1 MYPIDSSV
9 AALFEAENVQVL
21 RITGTDKNGRAISIT
36 ENDVMLNGFNVDR
49 YSCNGERL
57 EIGTAIAAEMDLKLN
72 NENGAFDSIVFEGTE
87 LFVEIGVADWTQ
99 DEPTVHYIPIGY
111 FTPDEQPRKLTT
123 ISMKALD
130 RMVKFDSVA
139 IPLSDAPWTTENGTE
154 IANEALK
161 TIYFQVGISF
171 PTTVANLV
179 DVLCDQCGVTL
190 AESISSLP
198 NADFVLANFPSV
210 QQDITM
216 RNLLQWCAGIMGTN
230 AWIDWN
236 GELRFSWYNNATDYV
251 STIENRYSSDIYEN
265 DITITGVKY
274 TNTQNATIVAGSDD
288 YALDMTGN
296 YLAAAGIAE
305 ILPNVRD
312 AVYGF
317 SYRAFEAS
325 VISAPWLWPMDVI
338 AFVDKEGND
347 HTCVLTNVAFGLNG
361 ATALAG
367 EGETQQSNKSKK
379 PSGVT
384 KEQSFLIESA
394 TQVAKELDKSL
405 DQEGIFNRLTDNGE
419 IQGLLLYNG
428 KVYLNAS
435 YIRSGIVSAEY
446 IDGEHLHVNAAN
458 VDGTITASQINST
471 GLHVSAANIDGT
483 LIIGQLPSTVAEI
496 SDIPTKVSELTND
509 SGFQNSS
516 QVTTITNN
524 TISTTNVTAQN
535 LHVKAANVNDTFTAN
550 KIVGGTLTL
559 GGNNNVN
566 GVLQILNG
574 NGSYIGGWGKDGIS
588 VNDGSI
594 RISIGSSSSNDYI
607 LLNSSNPF
615 YFHANSASSI
625 AEVETR
631 FNQYGYFTINRVYD
645 QKQTDLRPGELY
657 LNGVTDSD
665 GVLSVRGA
673 SEFVQIRSKSIG
685 FYENYTSRNYWD
697 LNSFHVNVPAIFN
710 DSLSVSGT
718 KNRVVSTGQY
728 SDRLLYCYET
738 PSPMFGDVG
747 EGVIGEDGK
756 CYVWLDAVFAQ
767 TITTSQYQVFL
778 QKYGCGDCWVSER
791 RGSCFVVE
799 GTPGLSFGWEIKA
812 KQADFDQRRLDTPMG
827 EYERDETN
835 YGEQAL
841 QYLNRLKERRL
852 SE

>member
-21 RITGTDKNGRAISIT
+21 RITGTDKNGVAINIT
-36 ENDVMLNGFNVDR
+36 DEDIVLNSFNIDR

-72 NENGAFDSIVFEGTE
+72 NESGAFDSIVFEGTE
-87 LFVEIGVADWTQ
+87 LFVEIGVSEWTQ

-111 FTPDEQPRKLTT
+111 FTPDEQPRRMTT
-123 ISMKALD
+123 INLKALD
-130 RMVKFDSVA
+130 RMVKFDSIALPFSVV
-139 IPLSDAPWTTENGTE
+139 PWTTENGTE
-154 IANEALK
+154 IVNEALE

-190 AESISSLP
+190 AESIGSLP

-274 TNTQNATIVAGSDD
+274 TNTQNATIVSGSDD

-312 AVYGF
+312 AVSGF

-325 VISAPWLWPMDVI
+325 TISAPWLWPMDVI

-361 ATALAG
+361 TTALAG

-394 TQVAKELDKSL
+394 TQVTKELDESL
-405 DQEGIFNRLTDNGE
+405 DQEGIFNRLTNNGQT
-419 IQGLLLYNG
+419 QGIYLKDGKLYING
-428 KVYLNAS
+428 TYIDTGTLNADL
-435 YIRSGIVSAEY
+435 IRAGV
-446 IDGEHLHVNAAN
+446 
-458 VDGTITASQINST
+458 
-471 GLHVSAANIDGT
+471 
-483 LIIGQLPSTVAEI
+483 I
-496 SDIPTKVSELTND
+496 SDASGKNYWVLDGNNSEFVTKKGKIGDFQIE
-509 SGFQNSS
+509 SGSLQYGS
-516 QVTTITNN
+516 QAVGGTGAYIGSNG
-524 TISTTNVTAQN
+524 ISYNVTADGN
-535 LHVKAANVNDTFTAN
+535 LIKTEIFAQGIRFYWNNVLKSVLYLYTN
-550 KIVGGTLTL
+550 GLTL
-559 GGNNNVN
+559 RC
-566 GVLQILNG
+566 
-574 NGSYIGGWGKDGIS
+574 YDEDGAPTYPFQVS
-588 VNDGSI
+588 LESEYTASRSI
-594 RISIGSSSSNDYI
+594 
-607 LLNSSNPF
+607 
-615 YFHANSASSI
+615 
-625 AEVETR
+625 
-631 FNQYGYFTINRVYD
+631 
-645 QKQTDLRPGELY
+645 DLRYPAHCHESL
-657 LNGVTDSD
+657 VVD
-665 GVLSVRGA
+665 GDMDEKRNALIRGNLTA
-673 SEFVQIRSKSIG
+673 YGTMTV
-685 FYENYTSRNYWD
+685 Y
-697 LNSFHVNVPAIFN
+697 
-710 DSLSVSGT
+710 GT
-718 KNRVVSTGQY
+718 KSRQVSTGQY

-738 PSPMFGDVG
+738 PSPLFGDVG
-747 EGVIGEDGK
+747 EGVIAEDGR
-756 CYVWLDAVFAQ
+756 CHVWLDAMCAHTIAQ
-767 TITTSQYQVFL
+767 GQYQVFL
-778 QKYGCGDCWVSER
+778 QAYGAGECRVTER
-791 RGSCFVVE
+791 GAGCFIVE
-799 GTPGLSFGWEIKA
+799 GTPGLRFGWEIKA
-812 KQADFDQRRLDTPMG
+812 KQRDFDQLRLDTPMV

-841 QYLNRLKERRL
+841 QYLNQLKERRL

>member
-36 ENDVMLNGFNVDR
+36 ENNVMLNGFNVDR
-49 YSCNGERL
+49 YSCNGEKL

-72 NENGAFDSIVFEGTE
+72 NEDGAFNSIVFEGTE

-99 DEPTVHYIPIGY
+99 DEPTVHYIPIGH

-190 AESISSLP
+190 AESIASLP
-198 NADFVLANFPSV
+198 NASMVISKFPDV

-236 GELRFSWYNNATDYV
+236 GELRFSWYNNVTDYNSIP
-251 STIENRYSSDIYEN
+251 STRYKSDLYEN
-265 DITITGVKY
+265 QIVITGVSYTDRNQQNTKY
-274 TNTQNATIVAGSDD
+274 IAGADD
-288 YALDMTGN
+288 YALDLSDN
-296 YLAAAGIAE
+296 YLLNENNVAT
-305 ILPNVRD
+305 ILTNIYNVVHD
-312 AVYGF
+312 YAYTPF
-317 SYRAFEAS
+317 SAS
-325 VISAPWLWPMDVI
+325 VVSAPWLWPMDRVTF
-338 AFVDKEGND
+338 ADKGNVG
-347 HTCVLTNVAFGLNG
+347 HVSTLTNVAFGLNG
-361 ATALAG
+361 ATAIA
-367 EGETQQSNKSKK
+367 S
-379 PSGVT
+379 SGVT
-384 KEQSFLIESA
+384 SKQNSYANTGSFTSQQGRELTRIQQIISTQMNDTVNHATEMITGGLGGYVILKINETTGQTEEILIMDTPDINTAVNVWRFNQGGLGHS
-394 TQVAKELDKSL
+394 SNGY
-405 DQEGIFNRLTDNGE
+405 EGPFNDIALTADGQINANLITTG
-419 IQGLLLYNG
+419 I
-428 KVYLNAS
+428 LNAS
-435 YIRSGIVSAEY
+435 LIRTGTITDATGQNYWILNGTNSEFVTGKGIIGDFTLDAGSLKYGTLGVGGTGAYLGKDGVYYNQTYANLGGDTYKTYVFGQGLRLYRNNELYATLFVGATSTTHGFTIRCYDADGNAYDPIYIRSVGPTTYKTVFVRDAIYVY
-446 IDGEHLHVNAAN
+446 NG
-458 VDGTITASQINST
+458 ITA
-471 GLHVSAANIDGT
+471 L
-483 LIIGQLPSTVAEI
+483 
-496 SDIPTKVSELTND
+496 
-509 SGFQNSS
+509 
-516 QVTTITNN
+516 
-524 TISTTNVTAQN
+524 
-535 LHVKAANVNDTFTAN
+535 
-550 KIVGGTLTL
+550 
-559 GGNNNVN
+559 
-566 GVLQILNG
+566 
-574 NGSYIGGWGKDGIS
+574 
-588 VNDGSI
+588 
-594 RISIGSSSSNDYI
+594 GSSSFAYVSVSNN
-607 LLNSSNPF
+607 L
-615 YFHANSASSI
+615 
-625 AEVETR
+625 T
-631 FNQYGYFTINRVYD
+631 
-645 QKQTDLRPGELY
+645 
-657 LNGVTDSD
+657 
-665 GVLSVRGA
+665 
-673 SEFVQIRSKSIG
+673 
-685 FYENYTSRNYWD
+685 
-697 LNSFHVNVPAIFN
+697 
-710 DSLSVSGT
+710 VSGT
-718 KNRVVSTGQY
+718 KSRVVSTGQY

-778 QKYGCGDCWVSER
+778 QKYGGGDCWVSER

-799 GTPGLSFGWEIKA
+799 GTPGLSFGWELKA

-841 QYLNRLKERRL
+841 QYLNQLKERRL
-852 SE
+852 SA